1 MLRNF
6 FLTLLTFSIA
16 IGGGAASVW
25 YALDADDGFEA
36 LRVGAWTAFPALGT
50 PDASPY
56 AKAAAARNG
65 VLALG
70 HAEGIRFLTSRDS
83 SGAPLSR
90 ACTYKVAGNTPPAR
104 FWTLFPAD
112 SRSLRPIEAKDGLPG
127 KLQSWA
133 VVRQADGSFTVAV
146 GPHPAPGNWLA
157 ISGSGEMAL
166 ALTLYDTPAATSS
179 EIGSVELPKI
189 TRAGCDG

>member
-1 MLRNF
+1 MLRNI
-6 FLTLLTFSIA
+6 FLTLLTFVIA
-16 IGGGAASVW
+16 VGGGAASVW
-25 YALDADDGFEA
+25 YALNADDGFDT

-50 PDASPY
+50 PNASPY

-70 HAEGIRFLTSRDS
+70 HAEGIRFIAKQDS
-83 SGAPLSR
+83 AGAALSR
-90 ACTYKVAGNTPPAR
+90 SCTYKVAGNTPPAR

-112 SRSLRPIEAKDGLPG
+112 PRSLMPLKAKDGLPA

-133 VVRQADGSFTVAV
+133 VLRQADGSFMVEV

-157 ISGSGEMAL
+157 INGSGMMAL

-179 EIGSVELPKI
+179 EIGSVELPTI
-189 TRAGCDG
+189 TQAGCDG

>member
-1 MLRNF
+1 MLRNLL
-6 FLTLLTFSIA
+6 LTLLTFCIA

-25 YALDADDGFEA
+25 YALDADDGFDA
-36 LRVGAWTAFPALGT
+36 LHVGVWTAFPDLGT

-70 HAEGIRFLTSRDS
+70 HAEGIRFIANRDS
-83 SGAPLSR
+83 AGAPLSR
-90 ACTYKVAGNTPPAR
+90 SCTYTVAGNTPPAR

-112 SRSLRPIEAKDGLPG
+112 PHSLMPLETGRGLPV

-133 VVRQADGSFTVAV
+133 VLRQADGSFTVTV

-157 ISGSGEMAL
+157 IGGSGKMTL

-179 EIGSVELPKI
+179 EIGSVELPRI
-189 TRAGCDG
+189 AQAGCNG

>member
-1 MLRNF
+1 MFRNLL
-6 FLTLLTFSIA
+6 LTLLTFCIA

-25 YALDADDGFEA
+25 YALDADDGFDA
-36 LRVGAWTAFPALGT
+36 LHVGAWTAFPDLGT
-50 PDASPY
+50 TKASPY
-56 AKAAAARNG
+56 AKAAAARDG

-70 HAEGIRFLTSRDS
+70 HAEGIRFIASRDS
-83 SGAPLSR
+83 AGRPLSV
-90 ACTYKVAGNTPPAR
+90 ACTYRVAGNTPPAR

-112 SRSLRPIEAKDGLPG
+112 PHSLMPLKAKPGLPG

-133 VVRQADGSFTVAV
+133 VLRQPDGSFAVTV

-157 ISGSGEMAL
+157 INGGGGMTL

-179 EIGSVELPKI
+179 EVGSLELPRIK
-189 TRAGCDG
+189 RVGCDG